1 MHLHKSSKTPI
12 VNYLPIISPV
22 SIAMSDGDVI
32 RLNRMYKCGA
42 AYETGDNP
50 STESKSTSSEIETEN
65 RTSTATIFG
74 MFVFKIIP
82 GN

>member
-1 MHLHKSSKTPI
+1 MQI

-32 RLNRMYKCGA
+32 RLNRMYKCGP
-42 AYETGDNP
+42 AYNTGDNP
-50 STESKSTSSEIETEN
+50 PAQAKSAPSEIEN
-65 RTSTATIFG
+65 HKPKSTIFG
-74 MFVFKIIP
+74 MFIFKIIP